1 MFALFPTRIAAFPAR
16 ALLQTVA
23 AAGRT
28 RGFAAARSGRNG
40 GRGRYGGRRCG
51 HQPLYDLHVRS
62 DAAGLFKLVLLL
74 KLCVFDILLFSKT
87 FDNLFTF

>member
-23 AAGRT
+23 AAGRA
-28 RGFAAARSGRNG
+28 RGFAAARSGRNRG
-40 GRGRYGGRRCG
+40 SGRYGGRRCG

-62 DAAGLFKLVLLL
+62 DAARLFKLVLLL
-74 KLCVFDILLFSKT
+74 NFSVFDILLFSKT
-87 FDNLFTF
+87 NYNLFRI